1 MIKQVNFLKG
11 IKNRI
16 LDKIKHITTTN
27 KPLASLIMVGF
38 NTFTTCCVMSTTPLN
53 FASGAIFGVRLGSV
67 IQITGCLIGASIN
80 HWISKYLAYDWINR
94 KVSNSDR
101 LKNISDAIKAE
112 GLYMVIVSRLSP
124 IFPFATISYILGS
137 TNINFKDYLLGTA
150 IGFSP

>member
-1 MIKQVNFLKG
+1 
-11 IKNRI
+11 
-16 LDKIKHITTTN
+16 
-27 KPLASLIMVGF
+27 
-38 NTFTTCCVMSTTPLN
+38 
-53 FASGAIFGVRLGSV
+53 
-67 IQITGCLIGASIN
+67 
-80 HWISKYLAYDWINR
+80 LAYDWVNK